1 MSLNSRAI
9 TKLLPVLTVL
19 QWLSAVGDVKSD
31 QKIDIA
37 ITKGPNKIRYRKW
50 SLVKVSST
58 HNMWHN

>member
-1 MSLNSRAI
+1 MSLNSQAI

-37 ITKGPNKIRYRKW
+37 ITK
-50 SLVKVSST
+50 
-58 HNMWHN
+58 